1 MSFSSAA
8 FAAASTDNDHRSFMA
23 ISLKP
28 ILQFITTECLASMPS
43 SGLNVVDFV
52 IQLLVSNKERLD
64 HMCRGTPTDAVATR
78 LQSCHIG
85 IDNTASDTNASA
97 SPSPVQFAH
106 AVAAAMQRRDEAC
119 MRKVFDRHAD
129 SSGKLSVA
137 SLSAALKDI
146 DAPVLAAATSDGS
159 SDPAHRIFCRADAN
173 MSGDV
178 DFAE

>member
-1 MSFSSAA
+1 
-8 FAAASTDNDHRSFMA
+8 
-23 ISLKP
+23 
-28 ILQFITTECLASMPS
+28 MPS

-52 IQLLVSNKERLD
+52 MQLLASNKEHLD
-64 HMCRGTPTDAVATR
+64 HMCRGTPTDAVAAR

-85 IDNTASDTNASA
+85 IDNTATDTNASA

-106 AVAAAMQRRDEAC
+106 AVATAMQRRDEAC

-159 SDPAHRIFCRADAN
+159 SDPAHHIFCRADAN